1 MGWRQVLLVYHW
13 RRMPNVLT
21 EQMLITQRE
30 KSILQIAL
38 FTYMNYLFREN
49 HSMFIIFIL
58 LQAARHGTQKN

>member
-1 MGWRQVLLVYHW
+1 
-13 RRMPNVLT
+13 MPNVLT

-30 KSILQIAL
+30 KSILQITL

-58 LQAARHGTQKN
+58 LQAARHGTQIN